1 MTVDIS
7 VCIPTIEPRQHLLRR
22 ALASVNAQ
30 TLAPIEIVIHRD
42 LYREG
47 APATRQHALE
57 NAACEWVAFLDDDDE
72 FMPHHLDALARCAED
87 TGADYVYS
95 YFTIIGPDGRELPG
109 NDPLRTFG
117 QPFNPAQPQQTTIT
131 TLVRREL
138 ALQVGGFLRP
148 SDAPPT
154 PDGHRAG
161 EDWAFTLGCVEAGA
175 KIVHHPERTW
185 YWHHHGANTSGL
197 PDRW

>member
-1 MTVDIS
+1 MSGIS
-7 VCIPTIEPRQHLLRR
+7 VCIPSIPPRAALLDR
-22 ALASVNAQ
+22 AVRSVNAQ
-30 TLAPIEIVIHRD
+30 TLPAIELSISYDHHH
-42 LYREG
+42 EG
-47 APATRQHALE
+47 APATRQRALE
-57 NAACEWVAFLDDDDE
+57 SAGCEWVAFLDDDDE
-72 FMPHHLDALARCAED
+72 FMPEHLAALMNCAED
-87 TGADYVYS
+87 TGADYVFS
-95 YFTIIGPDGRELPG
+95 YFTIKDPGGRPRPDV
-109 NDPLRTFG
+109 DPLGTFG
-117 QPFNPAQPQQTTIT
+117 KPFDPEHPHQTTIT

-138 ALQVGGFLRP
+138 ALDVGGFLRP

-175 KIVHHPERTW
+175 KIVHLPQRTW